1 MDVLMAP
8 QTVTASRIPTGNSL
22 LSASSTVLG
31 WQLNGVFYVQS
42 PDPIRESLVFTQIRG
57 LSDWFDLQKIP
68 SNVAFEAKRI
78 LDSLVTEYTSLSRE
92 GSLYLLPVPVGST
105 REDGHAM
112 LSWDQG
118 AHHFEAEL
126 LPEGRVEWFYRNRD
140 GLESPWEAE
149 SEFDAALPDGALARL
164 DRLRSK

>member
-1 MDVLMAP
+1 MVVVTAP
-8 QTVTASRIPTGNSL
+8 QTVTASRIPSGVDFLPTGSN
-22 LSASSTVLG
+22 AFGRVLG
-31 WQLNGVFYVQS
+31 GTPLS
-42 PDPIRESLVFTQIRG
+42 PDRIREALVRNQIEG
-57 LSDWFDLQKIP
+57 LKDWFDGQKMP
-68 SNVAFEAKRI
+68 AESVACEAKRI

-149 SEFDAALPDGALARL
+149 SEFGAALPDGALARL